1 MRHYKMFKRIGIETN
16 KSLYLS
22 PLHIIKESN
31 TRLNIKIKAKLK
43 LYFEV
48 NSKHC
53 FIKEKQRISEGE
65 INGRVRREN

>member
-1 MRHYKMFKRIGIETN
+1 MFKRIGLETN
-16 KSLYLS
+16 KSLYWS

-53 FIKEKQRISEGE
+53 FIKEKQRISKGE
-65 INGRVRREN
+65 MDGWVWREN

>member
-1 MRHYKMFKRIGIETN
+1 MFKRIGLETN

-22 PLHIIKESN
+22 PLHIIRESN
-31 TRLNIKIKAKLK
+31 TRFNIKIKAKLK

-48 NSKHC
+48 NSKQF

-65 INGRVRREN
+65 MDGRVRREN